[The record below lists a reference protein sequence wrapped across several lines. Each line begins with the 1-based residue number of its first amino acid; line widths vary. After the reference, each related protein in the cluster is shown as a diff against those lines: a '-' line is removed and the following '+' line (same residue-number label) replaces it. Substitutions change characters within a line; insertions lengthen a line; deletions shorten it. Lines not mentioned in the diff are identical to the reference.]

1 MNKSLKIAK
10 MNTNDM
16 IKPIIIFYCIILASL
31 LLSVVLVK
39 SNIHLMTKGLELAT
53 AIFLFVCGLNSFK
66 ENFYLAQGNN
76 ISRKSFIKGLVISIF
91 PISIVMAIIDIII
104 NRVANIF
111 TQMPT
116 IYDMTFGNYTGI
128 SILTN
133 STTWVQDNSIL
144 VIFNSLLFCFLLY
157 CVVYVLGLAIS
168 MLYFRCNT
176 IMKILVSVIGVMLL
190 NLFSFLF
197 DNPIFEVTSGIFYV
211 GLISIIGVFII
222 LVGIIVLLVKNAEVR
237 GK

>member
-10 MNTNDM
+10 ININDM
-16 IKPIIIFYCIILASL
+16 IKPIIIFYCIVIASL
-31 LLSVVLVK
+31 ILNLALVN
-39 SNIHLMTKGLELAT
+39 SNIHLMAKGLELAT

-66 ENFYLAQGNN
+66 ENFYFAQGNN
-76 ISRKSFIKGLVISIF
+76 ISRKSFIKGVIGSIF
-91 PISIVMAIIDIII
+91 PIAIVMSIIDIII
-104 NRVANIF
+104 NRVVNIF
-111 TQMPT
+111 TEMPT
-116 IYDMTFGNYTGI
+116 IYDMICGSYA
-128 SILTN
+128 SIDLLNN
-133 STTWVQDNSIL
+133 STAWVQDNSIL
-144 VIFNSLLFCFLLY
+144 VIFNSILVCFLLY
-157 CVVYVLGLAIS
+157 CLAYVLGLAIS

-222 LVGIIVLLVKNAEVR
+222 LVGIIVFLVKNAEVR